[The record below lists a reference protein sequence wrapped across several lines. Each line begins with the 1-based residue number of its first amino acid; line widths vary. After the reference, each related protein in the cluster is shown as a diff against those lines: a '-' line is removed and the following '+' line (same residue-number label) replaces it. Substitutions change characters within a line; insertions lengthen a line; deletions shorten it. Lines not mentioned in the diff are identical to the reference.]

1 MENAFELEK
10 QTVEAG
16 RGFLI
21 FFFLL
26 KETLDDEGTNILDF
40 LTKFFFR

>member
-21 FFFLL
+21 FFLL

-40 LTKFFFR
+40 LTKF

>member
-1 MENAFELEK
+1 MENAFGLEK

-21 FFFLL
+21 FFFFA
-26 KETLDDEGTNILDF
+26 ERNFG
-40 LTKFFFR
+40 